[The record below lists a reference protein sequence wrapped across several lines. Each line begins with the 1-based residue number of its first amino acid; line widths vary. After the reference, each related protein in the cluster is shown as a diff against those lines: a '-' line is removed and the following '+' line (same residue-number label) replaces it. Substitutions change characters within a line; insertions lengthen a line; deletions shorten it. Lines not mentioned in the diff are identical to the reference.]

1 MTVTVS
7 FDTPD
12 GVLQATVSRVLAA
25 GYTGRTRHLVE
36 AHIEELKE
44 LGIGVPPHIPM
55 LFPIIPGLLSQSTAT
70 QVLGLDTSPEVEFV
84 VFRQDGRDY
93 VTVGSDQTDSVMEAQ
108 NAAIAKNL
116 CLKSIA
122 TTAWPLDALT
132 GHWDQLELTLL
143 CEGTVMQ
150 HGALGQMMTPAQL
163 QDFVAEHDGPQHEGR
178 MIFSGT
184 MEMHGR
190 CPRAPVQMTIKLDDP
205 VLGRSIVHSYGVT
218 PMHEIF
224 PPKAG

>member
-1 MTVTVS
+1 MSVTVS
-7 FDTPD
+7 FDTPEGPLSAGID
-12 GVLQATVSRVLAA
+12 RVLAA

-55 LFPIIPGLLSQSTAT
+55 LFPIIPGLLSQAGVT

-84 VFRQDGRDY
+84 VFRTGGRDY

-122 TTAWPLDALT
+122 TQAWPLDALT
-132 GHWDQLELTLL
+132 GHWDRLELTLT
-143 CEGTVMQ
+143 CEGKVMQ
-150 HGALGQMMTPAQL
+150 HGALEQMMTPAQL
-163 QDFVAEHDGPQHEGR
+163 QEFVAEHDGPQHEGR

-190 CPRAPVQMTIKLDDP
+190 CPRQSVEMVITLHDP
-205 VLGRSIVHSYGVT
+205 VLGRSIVHSYRVE
-218 PMHEIF
+218 PMLEIF
-224 PPKAG
+224 PPKG

>member
-1 MTVTVS
+1 MTVTVA
-7 FDTPD
+7 FTTPE
-12 GVLQATVSRVLAA
+12 GPLVATVDRVLAA

-36 AHIEELKE
+36 AHIEELKA

-55 LFPIIPGLLSQSTAT
+55 LFPIIPGLLSQSTVT

-84 VFRQDGRDY
+84 VFRQGGRDY

-122 TTAWPLDALT
+122 TEAWPLDALVD
-132 GHWDQLELTLL
+132 HWDRLELTLT
-143 CEGTVMQ
+143 CEGVVMQ
-150 HGALGQMMTPAQL
+150 HGALEQMMTPAQL
-163 QDFVAEHDGPQHEGR
+163 QEFVAGHDGPQHEGR

-190 CPRAPVQMTIKLDDP
+190 CPRASVEMVITLHDP
-205 VLGRSIVHSYGVT
+205 VLERSIVHRYRVE
-218 PMHEIF
+218 PMLEIF
-224 PPKAG
+224 PPKG